1 MDGRNHDHP
10 FRLSPPVPRMYDH
23 LQFEKLDE
31 IEKVIRDQCKRI
43 TLITLHEVADRN
55 AYPQLGRVTFGA
67 VDLGAFIEADA
78 DDERDEDDDDDG
90 EESDG
95 DEDTAEE
102 TLGDLAESY
111 NGVPY
116 LKLADAAVAWIKHL
130 VSQNIIGEREA
141 KFKVN
146 LWRGKGDKVIY
157 SSRFVVTNLEW
168 EAPAPVVAA
177 PPALPLGFPDTSPD
191 PRTWRAL
198 GEGYTNLIAL
208 LQQSYQHLAALQN
221 AHITAQSGQLARAQ
235 KTTENVVGEL
245 IKLRIGAYEVESNA
259 RGQEGDSRVRDDLA
273 KEFVTQLGTLG
284 RAWVSTKAGMPPEML
299 ELADIVGSSPELQ
312 EALKNPAVLKLLRE
326 EKSRKELA
334 ALLILA
340 TQAEAPANDPGTP
353 PQDRAAAA

>member
-1 MDGRNHDHP
+1 
-10 FRLSPPVPRMYDH
+10 MYDH

-67 VDLGAFIEADA
+67 VDLGAFIEAD
-78 DDERDEDDDDDG
+78 DDAGRDEDDDDG

-95 DEDTAEE
+95 DEDTDEE
-102 TLGDLAESY
+102 SLGDLADIE

-116 LKLADAAVAWIKHL
+116 LKLADAAVRWIKHL
-130 VSQNIIGEREA
+130 VSQNIIGEKDG

-157 SSRFVVTNLEW
+157 SSRFLVTNLEW
-168 EAPAPVVAA
+168 EAPAAVVAT
-177 PPALPLGFPDTSPD
+177 PPALPLAFPDTSPE

-198 GEGYTNLIAL
+198 GEGYTHLIAL
-208 LQQSYQHLAALQN
+208 MQQSYQHLAALQG
-221 AHITAQSGQLARAQ
+221 AHITATSGQLARTQ
-235 KTTENVVGEL
+235 KSNENIVGEL
-245 IKLRIGAYEVESNA
+245 IKLRIGAFEVESNA

-273 KEFVTQLGTLG
+273 KEFVSQLGTLG
-284 RAWVSTKAGMPPEML
+284 RAWVASKAGMPPEML
-299 ELADIVGSSPELQ
+299 ELADIVSSSPELQ
-312 EALKNPAVLKLLRE
+312 EALKNPAVLKVLRE

-340 TQAEAPANDPGTP
+340 TQADAPANDAGTP
-353 PQDRAAAA
+353 PQDRSAA

>member
-1 MDGRNHDHP
+1 MVVITTTRSDLR
-10 FRLSPPVPRMYDH
+10 PPVPRMYDH

-67 VDLGAFIEADA
+67 VDLGAFIEAD
-78 DDERDEDDDDDG
+78 DDAGRDEDDDDG

-95 DEDTAEE
+95 DEDTDEE
-102 TLGDLAESY
+102 SLGDLADIE

-116 LKLADAAVAWIKHL
+116 LKLADAAVRWIKHL
-130 VSQNIIGEREA
+130 VSQNIIGEKDG

-157 SSRFVVTNLEW
+157 SSRFLVTNLEW
-168 EAPAPVVAA
+168 EAPAAVVAT
-177 PPALPLGFPDTSPD
+177 PPALPLAFPDTSPE

-198 GEGYTNLIAL
+198 GEGYTHLIAL
-208 LQQSYQHLAALQN
+208 MQQSYQHLAALQG
-221 AHITAQSGQLARAQ
+221 AHITATSGQLARTQ
-235 KTTENVVGEL
+235 KSNENIVGEL
-245 IKLRIGAYEVESNA
+245 IKLRIGAFEVESNA

-273 KEFVTQLGTLG
+273 KEFVSQLGTLG
-284 RAWVSTKAGMPPEML
+284 RAWVASKAGMAPEMM
-299 ELADIVGSSPELQ
+299 ELADIVSSSPELQ
-312 EALKNPAVLKLLRE
+312 EALKNPAVLKVLRE

-340 TQAEAPANDPGTP
+340 TQTEAPANDAGTP
-353 PQDRAAAA
+353 PQDRSAA

>member
-1 MDGRNHDHP
+1 
-10 FRLSPPVPRMYDH
+10 MYDH

-31 IEKVIRDQCKRI
+31 IEKVIRDRCVDI
-43 TLITLHEVADRN
+43 THLTVHEVADRN
-55 AYPQLGRVTFGA
+55 AYPQLGRAMFNA
-67 VDLGAFIEADA
+67 VELGAFVEAEREES
-78 DDERDEDDDDDG
+78 DDEDPPGDGDDDDGDDDDDDDP
-90 EESDG
+90 SD
-95 DEDTAEE
+95 D
-102 TLGDLAESY
+102 TLGDLARMDG
-111 NGVPY
+111 GVTY
-116 LKLADAAVAWIKHL
+116 RRLCDAAMRWIKHL
-130 VSQNIIGEREA
+130 AAQNMIGEKEG

-157 SSRFVVTNLEW
+157 SSRFVATNLEW

-177 PPALPLGFPDTSPD
+177 PPALPLGFADNAPD

-221 AHITAQSGQLARAQ
+221 AHITAQSGQLARSQ

-245 IKLRIGAYEVESNA
+245 IKLRIGAYEVETTA
-259 RGQEGDSRVRDDLA
+259 RGQEGDTRVRDDLA

-284 RAWVSTKAGMPPEML
+284 RAWVATKAGMPPEML
-299 ELADIVGSSPELQ
+299 ELADIVSSSPELQ
-312 EALKNPAVLKLLRE
+312 EALKNPAVLKVLRE

-340 TQAEAPANDPGTP
+340 TQTGDTPPANDPTTP

>member
-1 MDGRNHDHP
+1 
-10 FRLSPPVPRMYDH
+10 MYDH

-67 VDLGAFIEADA
+67 VDLGAFIEADVE
-78 DDERDEDDDDDG
+78 DERDEDEDDEDG

-95 DEDTAEE
+95 DDDTAEE

-116 LKLADAAVAWIKHL
+116 LKLADAAVRWIKHL
-130 VSQNIIGEREA
+130 VSQNIIGEKDG

-157 SSRFVVTNLEW
+157 SSRFLVTNLEW
-168 EAPAPVVAA
+168 EAPAAVVAT
-177 PPALPLGFPDTSPD
+177 PPALPLAFPDTSPE

-198 GEGYTNLIAL
+198 GEGYTHLIAL
-208 LQQSYQHLAALQN
+208 MQQSYQHLAALQG
-221 AHITAQSGQLARAQ
+221 AHITATSGQLARTQ
-235 KTTENVVGEL
+235 KSNENIVGEL
-245 IKLRIGAYEVESNA
+245 IKLRIGAYEVEANA

-273 KEFVTQLGTLG
+273 KEFVSQLGTLG
-284 RAWVSTKAGMPPEML
+284 RAWVASKAGMAPEMM
-299 ELADIVGSSPELQ
+299 ELADIVSSSPELQ
-312 EALKNPAVLKLLRE
+312 EALKNPAVLKVLRE

-340 TQAEAPANDPGTP
+340 TQADAPANDAGTP
-353 PQDRAAAA
+353 PQDRSAA